1 MGLVRVVTSRLT
13 WILVNHSLD
22 CRFTRP
28 TLHLFHAL
36 GVVLCYADKAV
47 LSPHS
52 MFTHLTVTD
61 LTLGE
66 EQCHSVSTPHRKAF
80 STCKSMVL
88 CKSHVQIMTLFW
100 ANEVVVAFVACESCL
115 FGAWKRH
122 STVKAIVFG
131 CLFRKAVATLS
142 ELWDVPASADVLS
155 SPIVIANPTFAS
167 CLVNLFITKTN
178 TFCADLNQAK
188 KTWYWDVLLN
198 FIFSAVRA
206 LDLFMWTLWI
216 RMDVKWT
223 SWCSIDLD
231 ALMIVWCCHLLRD
244 IRPLII
250 HLYIYFTCIVKIL
263 YNLEDFK
270 RNIRK

>member
-1 MGLVRVVTSRLT
+1 MNDNYDIIKLIQTYWLYSYNKFIFITKHAFIGSQFPSLKFTNSQDKMWTQCDMKICKKLMGLARVVTSRLT

-178 TFCADLNQAK
+178 TFCADFNS
-188 KTWYWDVLLN
+188 N
-198 FIFSAVRA
+198 F
-206 LDLFMWTLWI
+206 
-216 RMDVKWT
+216 
-223 SWCSIDLD
+223 
-231 ALMIVWCCHLLRD
+231 
-244 IRPLII
+244 
-250 HLYIYFTCIVKIL
+250 
-263 YNLEDFK
+263 
-270 RNIRK
+270 